1 MLFKVKMFSIWSV
14 WKHPDIASIFIH
26 LSTTV
31 DISYTGHM
39 IWKKNSNNNWH
50 LRFFSKS
57 TFTYLLGYNMPVLH
71 ILLASTFL
79 LFNHRLLL
87 SLADGTVPCMHSES
101 GPILWWLF
109 PSIICSESTPVGFGV
124 TGSSWEAH
132 ELLSSVAALEKS
144 M

>member
-1 MLFKVKMFSIWSV
+1 MANNLLLDCKLLLGRHHVLILSYPSLCPKQYDAFQSEDVQHLVSLKTSRYSIY
-14 WKHPDIASIFIH
+14 IH
-26 LSTTV
+26 SSL
-31 DISYTGHM
+31 YHCGHQLH
-39 IWKKNSNNNWH
+39 WAYDLEKNNNNNWH

-101 GPILWWLF
+101 GPIL
-109 PSIICSESTPVGFGV
+109 
-124 TGSSWEAH
+124 
-132 ELLSSVAALEKS
+132 
-144 M
+144 